1 MTEVVRGGL
10 RRGVNLSRDLNVVR
24 SMLCG
29 DQVKKFQAE
38 GLARVRV
45 LKQCRFKED
54 QESRCGLRSLRE
66 GEKLRG
72 GERGRCGENWGWWRG
87 NSSRAPN
94 ILVKSGCYFKCD
106 RKPLK
111 SFKQGSDTI

>member
-1 MTEVVRGGL
+1 MEI
-10 RRGVNLSRDLNVVR
+10 
-24 SMLCG
+24 
-29 DQVKKFQAE
+29 QVKKFQAE

-72 GERGRCGENWGWWRG
+72 GERGRCGENWGWWHG
-87 NSSRAPN
+87 SSSRAPN

-106 RKPLK
+106 RKQLK